1 MIKIRKRNQI
11 YDIAKIVEE
20 IVRCLKNDTIKNDL
34 VFNSSLWREDFIILS
49 YDFIFNSSHMERNQG
64 LTPQIDTF
72 L

>member
-1 MIKIRKRNQI
+1 MIKVRKRNQI
-11 YDIAKIVEE
+11 YHIVNIFEE

>member
-1 MIKIRKRNQI
+1 VN
-11 YDIAKIVEE
+11 IVEE

-49 YDFIFNSSHMERNQG
+49 YDFIFNSSHMERDQG

>member
-1 MIKIRKRNQI
+1 MIKVRKRNQI
-11 YDIAKIVEE
+11 YHIVNIVEE